1 MMASHAVRIAHARAR
16 LRQTK
21 QFQAQQSQQKRK
33 TAAVENAH
41 THQSDTL
48 DSIATPLSRL
58 STELM
63 LSRGA
68 FETPVK
74 APYEFL
80 FHHYVHSV
88 MPLLSTHCKWLSEQ
102 IGYTER
108 MNKEWNLNMSITA
121 EQSSKFND
129 STLALVIILAQDEV
143 VLGDFEMAQNHM
155 RGASRMAEL
164 NGGQQTLGLD
174 GFLELVFN
182 KWVDEKIILIFIMS
196 EPTNIPAG
204 STVLVTGVNGFVASH
219 IAKQLLLRGFKVRGT
234 VRDPERTSWLVKDA
248 FKAYVDN
255 GDFELV
261 TIKDFTAA
269 GVYDDA
275 IKGVSAIAHVA
286 SVVTFDSDPNT
297 VIPQTVQAATRIL
310 EAALN
315 EPSVKTFVYT
325 SSIVASTFPAPGND
339 TRVTRDTWNDVAI
352 ELAWSPPPHPPS
364 QGSIVY
370 AASKAAAEKAVW
382 QFVEDKKPKFRVNSV
397 NPAMIMGEP
406 LDESHLQTVG
416 AWIKKLWDGDV
427 SQLASFSATYHID
440 VKDVAVLH
448 VAAILDPKISNERLQ
463 AWAENC
469 NWNDML
475 AILRRLYP
483 QRHFIDDLP
492 NQQRLSIS
500 TDLTLPLQLLKKWGN
515 QTGWRT
521 LEQTIKDN
529 VQLLGENEK

>member
-1 MMASHAVRIAHARAR
+1 LSKYLEFVRSFVI
-16 LRQTK
+16 
-21 QFQAQQSQQKRK
+21 
-33 TAAVENAH
+33 
-41 THQSDTL
+41 
-48 DSIATPLSRL
+48 
-58 STELM
+58 
-63 LSRGA
+63 GA
-68 FETPVK
+68 FSRCINRETKFPSSQYNPETTHLIYK
-74 APYEFL
+74 AT
-80 FHHYVHSV
+80 S
-88 MPLLSTHCKWLSEQ
+88 
-102 IGYTER
+102 
-108 MNKEWNLNMSITA
+108 
-121 EQSSKFND
+121 
-129 STLALVIILAQDEV
+129 ALKLQ
-143 VLGDFEMAQNHM
+143 
-155 RGASRMAEL
+155 
-164 NGGQQTLGLD
+164 
-174 GFLELVFN
+174 
-182 KWVDEKIILIFIMS
+182 KIILIFIMS

-427 SQLASFSATYHID
+427 SQLASFSA
-440 VKDVAVLH
+440 
-448 VAAILDPKISNERLQ
+448 SQ
-463 AWAENC
+463 C
-469 NWNDML
+469 
-475 AILRRLYP
+475 
-483 QRHFIDDLP
+483 
-492 NQQRLSIS
+492 LS
-500 TDLTLPLQLLKKWGN
+500 PL
-515 QTGWRT
+515 
-521 LEQTIKDN
+521 E
-529 VQLLGENEK
+529 